1 MSKTN
6 KREETKQDKVMT
18 KYDRKMQ
25 ERKEKAQK
33 EKKQNVI
40 SKLVTAV
47 VAIVLVAAVIVS
59 IVITVNTQKKA
70 VSGTF
75 MMVGD
80 HKVSNVEYDYYYNIM
95 LTNYL
100 TNYSSFLPYMG
111 YDISVDPDLQSY
123 DENKTWGDFFDQI
136 AVEQIKETKAMADDG
151 KAAGF
156 VYETEDEDYK
166 TFVEGFQ
173 VQADASGLTLSDYY
187 KQSFGEYA
195 TQARIEPYIRE
206 TLYVGAYA
214 NKLMEDYA
222 PTDEEIASQYESNKN
237 NYDTITYKLYT
248 FSVDDSMTE
257 EDAKAKADE
266 MKTSVVA
273 GEDFQTLCNKY
284 DDENPDDAAEITAE
298 TLGENKNTIE
308 DASYTLINSIYAD
321 WLYDDARE
329 ANEIEVFE
337 DETNSR
343 YYVVQFVEK
352 ISDMEKIN
360 LTISNEIAS
369 ELVIE
374 YKAGLVENYEVKD
387 VAGELKYLTI
397 PETSAE

>member
-6 KREETKQDKVMT
+6 KNEELKTDKVMT

-25 ERKEKAQK
+25 ERKEREAK
-33 EKKQNVI
+33 EKKQDII
-40 SKLVTAV
+40 SKWGTAIVVIILV
-47 VAIVLVAAVIVS
+47 VAVAVS
-59 IVITVNTQKKA
+59 IIFTVNSRKQA
-70 VSGTF
+70 VEGTF
-75 MMVGD
+75 MMVGE
-80 HKVSNVEYDYYYNIM
+80 HKVTNVEYDYYYNIM

-111 YDISVDPDLQSY
+111 YDTSVDPDLQSY
-123 DENKTWGDFFDQI
+123 DDSRTWGDFFDQI
-136 AVEQIKETKAMADDG
+136 AVEQIKETKAMVDDG

-156 VYETEDEDYK
+156 VYETEDADYK

-173 VQADASGLTLSDYY
+173 VQADANGLTLTDYY

-195 TQARIEPYIRE
+195 TPARLEPFIRE

-222 PTDEEIASQYESNKN
+222 PSDDEIAAKYEENKN
-237 NYDTITYKLYT
+237 NYDKITYKLYT
-248 FSVDDSMTE
+248 FSADDTVTM
-257 EDAKAKADE
+257 EDAEAKANE
-266 MKTSVVA
+266 MKDAVVA
-273 GEDFQTLCNKY
+273 GEDFQALCNKY
-284 DDENPDDAAEITAE
+284 DEETPDNAAAITAE
-298 TLGENKNTIE
+298 AALGENKNTIE
-308 DASYTLINSIYAD
+308 AANYALVNTLYAD
-321 WLYDDARE
+321 WLYDDARTT
-329 ANEIEVFE
+329 NEVEVFE

-352 ISDMEKIN
+352 IVDMETTN

-374 YKAGLVENYEVKD
+374 YKAGLVANYEVKD
-387 VAGELKYLTI
+387 VAGELRYLALPAI
-397 PETSAE
+397 E